1 MLWIY
6 IVFLFSSLCFSVNA
20 QVITGNPSLPDPNGA
35 VEITFYADRG
45 TAGLRGFNGDVYAH
59 TGVITSKSTGPTDWR
74 YVKTNWG
81 QNTPETK
88 LTKIT
93 TDRWRLTIPNIRA
106 YYNVPQNE
114 EILQLTFVF
123 RSANSTQEGKDVGAK
138 DIYLPVLRPGAIPY
152 FKTPTQNTVNLEQNE
167 SIAIE
172 GRVQVNGT
180 ALKSFQLF
188 IGQRCWY
195 GYSYSIPIYW

>member
-1 MLWIY
+1 MFKIY
-6 IVFLFSSLCFSVNA
+6 GSILVFLFGFQTVLG
-20 QVITGNPSLPDPNGA
+20 QVITSTPALPDPNGS
-35 VEITFYADRG
+35 VEVIFNAERG

-106 YYNVPQNE
+106 YYSVPQSE

-152 FKTPTQNTVNLEQNE
+152 FKKPTQQTVNIEQGE
-167 SIAIE
+167 
-172 GRVQVNGT
+172 
-180 ALKSFQLF
+180 
-188 IGQRCWY
+188 
-195 GYSYSIPIYW
+195 